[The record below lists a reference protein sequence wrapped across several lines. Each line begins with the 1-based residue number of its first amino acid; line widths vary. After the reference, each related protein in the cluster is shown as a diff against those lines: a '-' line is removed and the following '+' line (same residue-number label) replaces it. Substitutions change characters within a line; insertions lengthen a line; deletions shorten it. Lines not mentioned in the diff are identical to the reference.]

1 MVGNIDLSLP
11 LDTLIHHLTLVCES
25 LLDIYAPVKTRT
37 VLLRKPQI
45 WFNQDIAHLKRLSRK
60 YKKIWKQSPTDRNWD
75 RYRFVH
81 QSYQYAIHHE
91 KCKNLSQKVL
101 ALKDNPKALYD
112 LIDNLIGTVKD
123 NPLPECASD
132 QQLADRFSKFFFDKI
147 AAIRDNLDSFATF
160 TPPSE
165 KCETKLSAFKEV
177 TMEQVC

>member
-1 MVGNIDLSLP
+1 M
-11 LDTLIHHLTLVCES
+11 H
-25 LLDIYAPVKTRT
+25 
-37 VLLRKPQI
+37 
-45 WFNQDIAHLKRLSRK
+45 W
-60 YKKIWKQSPTDRNWD
+60 
-75 RYRFVH
+75 
-81 QSYQYAIHHE
+81 SYQYAIHHE

-132 QQLADRFSKFFFDKI
+132 QQLVDRFSKFFFDKI

-160 TPPSE
+160 TLPSE

-177 TMEQVC
+177 TMEQVHQAVMSLKTKSCELDPLPTRILKSCLDVLLPILTRIMNMSLCSGTFPKD